1 MANPWDRLHLRMWEA
16 TSRRLGRVVVEFGA
30 VSTFGMFDRKTEI
43 TLDEQVLSLENA
55 LTIKTSEL
63 GSLAYGDQVTVDGG
77 LYKVRHEPMR
87 MADGLLSIVLL
98 EKIEAV
104 ATYLV
109 TLSGLRI
116 TTLNNKQLRI
126 L

>member
-1 MANPWDRLHLRMWEA
+1 
-16 TSRRLGRVVVEFGA
+16 
-30 VSTFGMFDRKTEI
+30 
-43 TLDEQVLSLENA
+43 
-55 LTIKTSEL
+55 
-63 GSLAYGDQVTVDGG
+63 
-77 LYKVRHEPMR
+77 MR

-98 EKIEAV
+98 EQIQEV

>member
-1 MANPWDRLHLRMWEA
+1 M
-16 TSRRLGRVVVEFGA
+16 
-30 VSTFGMFDRKTEI
+30 
-43 TLDEQVLSLENA
+43 VL
-55 LTIKTSEL
+55 EL
-63 GSLAYGDQVTVDGG
+63 VQ
-77 LYKVRHEPMR
+77 E
-87 MADGLLSIVLL
+87 
-98 EKIEAV
+98 V

>member
-1 MANPWDRLHLRMWEA
+1 L
-16 TSRRLGRVVVEFGA
+16 
-30 VSTFGMFDRKTEI
+30 
-43 TLDEQVLSLENA
+43 Q
-55 LTIKTSEL
+55 
-63 GSLAYGDQVTVDGG
+63 YGDQVQHEG
-77 LYKVRHEPMR
+77 LTYKLQHEPLR
-87 MADGLLSIVLL
+87 LADGRFCVMVLEL
-98 EKIEAV
+98 VQEF